1 MSNVP
6 FIIMGEMIPTEYR
19 ALLRAIGSSFHLFC
33 NFFAV
38 LFFSNMLKAMGK
50 DGTFFFYTGCTL
62 LSAIFV

>member
-6 FIIMGEMIPTEYR
+6 FIIMDEMFPTEYR
-19 ALLRAIGSSFHLFC
+19 ALLRAIGSSFHLLL
-33 NFFAV
+33 NFVAI